1 MEASVKEDPEKARQL
16 LDAAEAELR
25 KVERRITDG
34 RKAVD
39 KSAPTLP
46 SPRAEGPDEDV
57 TDGYI
62 VEDETGTSVNSRLP
76 PEAR

>member
-1 MEASVKEDPEKARQL
+1 MEALAKEDPEKARQL

-25 KVERRITDG
+25 KAERRIADG

-46 SPRAEGPDEDV
+46 SPRAEVSTEDV
-57 TDGYI
+57 TDADI
-62 VEDETGTSVNSRLP
+62 VEDGTSAPANT
-76 PEAR
+76 